1 MKSSNCCEQ
10 KGIPMDKSKQLI
22 ISIGREFGSGGH
34 QIATLLAEKFGLE
47 LYDRNIMFE
56 IAKKKGV
63 DHAALERYDE
73 VPRSRLFS
81 RSVNGHSSSP
91 AEAIANMQFDF
102 LREKAQNG
110 DSFVVVGRCSE
121 IVLQDFPN
129 LVTIFVLAD
138 PKAKAKRTMDAGNI
152 SEKEAYDLM
161 QRKDR
166 YRKSY
171 HNYYCSC
178 KWGDSRSYDISVNST
193 KLDIE
198 ATADML
204 ADYINKRMNND

>member
-1 MKSSNCCEQ
+1 M
-10 KGIPMDKSKQLI
+10 SKQLI

-34 QIATLLAEKFGLE
+34 EIATILAEKFGLE

-63 DHAALERYDE
+63 DPAALERYDE

-91 AEAIANMQFDF
+91 ADAIANMQFDF
-102 LREKAQNG
+102 LREKANNG

-121 IVLQDFPN
+121 VVLQGNPN

-138 PKAKAKRTMDAGNI
+138 PQTKAQRTIAADKGKMT
-152 SEKEAYDLM
+152 EKEAYDLM

-171 HNYYCSC
+171 HNFYCSC
-178 KWGDSRSYDISVNST
+178 KWGDSRSYDISVNSS
-193 KLDIE
+193 
-198 ATADML
+198 
-204 ADYINKRMNND
+204 

>member
-1 MKSSNCCEQ
+1 M
-10 KGIPMDKSKQLI
+10 SKQLI

-34 QIATLLAEKFGLE
+34 EIATILAEKFGLE
-47 LYDRNIMFE
+47 MYDRNIMFE
-56 IAKKKGV
+56 IAEQKGV
-63 DHAALERYDE
+63 DHATLEKYDE

-102 LREKAQNG
+102 LREKADKG
-110 DSFVVVGRCSE
+110 DSFIVVGRCSE
-121 IVLQDFPN
+121 VVLQGNPN
-129 LVTIFVLAD
+129 LITIFVLAD
-138 PKAKAKRTMDAGNI
+138 PQAKAKRTMDAGNI

-178 KWGDSRSYDISVNST
+178 KWGDSRSYDISVNSSRLGV
-193 KLDIE
+193 KE
-198 ATADML
+198 TAQML
-204 ADYINKRMNND
+204 AEYIEKRMAK